1 MWTYDNEFSFPFLNL
16 NKIFKNSTPGKV
28 AYIWHIERVQIDVI
42 KFERMQIHSFT
53 DALPLLLSLL
63 KVIKESWWTKLP
75 VEHCERNLHYTA
87 TWPFLKSGCL
97 KEVQL
102 NSLSSVINQI
112 GHFRVPKN
120 PHFQNE
126 AKCTIF
132 LSKMTFICMR
142 MKNSFHIKGW
152 ALNLVLIQ
160 RPGETRKWPIGC
172 DGVKWALPAI
182 PRPLHCRLRSLAG
195 LSWSDIIACLVAWT
209 WETTKKGC

>member
-1 MWTYDNEFSFPFLNL
+1 MFS
-16 NKIFKNSTPGKV
+16 
-28 AYIWHIERVQIDVI
+28 
-42 KFERMQIHSFT
+42 
-53 DALPLLLSLL
+53 LPLSLSLL
-63 KVIKESWWTKLP
+63 KVTKESWWTKLP
-75 VEHCERNLHYTA
+75 VEHCEWNLHYTV

-102 NSLSSVINQI
+102 NSLSSVINRI

-132 LSKMTFICMR
+132 LAKMSFICMR
-142 MKNSFHIKGW
+142 MKNYFHIKGW
-152 ALNLVLIQ
+152 ALNFVLIQ
-160 RPGETRKWPIGC
+160 RPGETRKWSIGC

-209 WETTKKGC
+209 WETTKRGC